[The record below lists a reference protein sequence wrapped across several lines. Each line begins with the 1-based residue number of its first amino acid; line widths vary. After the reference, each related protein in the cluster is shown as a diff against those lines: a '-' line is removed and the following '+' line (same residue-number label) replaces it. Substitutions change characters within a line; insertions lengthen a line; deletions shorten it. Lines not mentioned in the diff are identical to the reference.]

1 MNEIRGSNVIRVLV
15 FALALVAVFLAGCST
30 TKTLYYWGNYEE
42 SVYKAYSLKG
52 GYSSQEELKKME
64 KDREKALS
72 KELSLPPGWHTHL
85 AYLYYH
91 SGDLGRARRELET
104 EKERFPESELFIN
117 RLLER
122 LKQ

>member
-1 MNEIRGSNVIRVLV
+1 MELLNV
-15 FALALVAVFLAGCST
+15 
-30 TKTLYYWGNYEE
+30 
-42 SVYKAYSLKG
+42 
-52 GYSSQEELKKME
+52 
-64 KDREKALS
+64 
-72 KELSLPPGWHTHL
+72 HL